1 MHCAKLISHLNNK
14 THLTRCEQA
23 TFYQTKILF
32 HHSNHEG
39 RTRRWLD
46 STATLSRENAAIFL
60 CSWATPL
67 CSLHQL
73 ASTRYAAHPT
83 WCQAGSP
90 QWFTR
95 LPSHRLLQCPG
106 ISTESRRISHR
117 GKQAGEL
124 NGISTN
130 HEQVAVWTSRSVF
143 VLTLQ
148 CQWTKKAVKDR
159 NLTDIIGSGFWQS
172 CGSIHTHWHTSL
184 SHCTT
189 SWMEK

>member
-1 MHCAKLISHLNNK
+1 MHCAKLISHLNIK

-23 TFYQTKILF
+23 TFYLTKILF

-46 STATLSRENAAIFL
+46 STAKLFRENAAIFL
-60 CSWATPL
+60 CSWSSLL

-73 ASTRYAAHPT
+73 ASTRYAAHSY

-95 LPSHRLLQCPG
+95 LPSHRQSCCGGRGSVRRAAVYHTGVNKPG
-106 ISTESRRISHR
+106 TEGHID
-117 GKQAGEL
+117 QP
-124 NGISTN
+124 
-130 HEQVAVWTSRSVF
+130 WTSRRLELVDR
-143 VLTLQ
+143 
-148 CQWTKKAVKDR
+148 CQWTKKTVKDR

-189 SWMEK
+189 S